1 MIRGLVPKDRLLEWT
16 VHDVWPPLC
25 EFLGKPIPEEPFP
38 HVNTA
43 AGFEGQE
50 SRIAKRY
57 LFGAVRTLV
66 MLARL
71 LWDQGLSSSNMLS
84 SDNEFQSYMYV
95 SVTTSLL
102 AYCSTLSRFL
112 Y

>member
-16 VHDVWPPLC
+16 VHDGWAPLC

-38 HVNTA
+38 HVNTV

-66 MLARL
+66 MLSAIAV
-71 LWDQGLSSSNMLS
+71 GSGAV
-84 SDNEFQSYMYV
+84 FFKYV
-95 SVTTSLL
+95 KQ
-102 AYCSTLSRFL
+102 
-112 Y
+112 